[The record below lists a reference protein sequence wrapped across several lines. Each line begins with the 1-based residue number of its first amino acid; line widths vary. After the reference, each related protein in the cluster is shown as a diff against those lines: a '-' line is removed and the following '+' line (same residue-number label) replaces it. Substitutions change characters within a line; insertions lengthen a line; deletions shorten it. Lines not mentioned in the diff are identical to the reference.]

1 MQLRGFDGD
10 LDVDYEDVNE
20 EPQSE
25 MISDELPMA
34 EGIETPRVL
43 VKAVTQRWGSA
54 NRRGA
59 LRLPWFRRFKRQ
71 VPARSVPQTPMSTTS
86 SESPGHLTS
95 TGEVQPLALPLW
107 QTMLAGGLA
116 CVCHRAVAGSI
127 EDLMRGHR
135 QPAAVVAQNFLKFS
149 KGGFPFGALCCSF
162 YASASVRRP
171 FVLNSDECQSVCHSL
186 PLR

>member
-1 MQLRGFDGD
+1 M
-10 LDVDYEDVNE
+10 DYEDVNE

-25 MISDELPMA
+25 MISDASELPMA

-43 VKAVTQRWGSA
+43 VEAVTQRWCSA
-54 NRRGA
+54 SRSRGA

-71 VPARSVPQTPMSTTS
+71 VPARSVPQVCWPMPTTFAK
-86 SESPGHLTS
+86 SPGQNLPPGLTK
-95 TGEVQPLALPLW
+95 TDDAVQPLALPLW

-135 QPAAVVAQNFLKFS
+135 QPASVVAQNFLKFS
-149 KGGFPFGALCCSF
+149 KSGFPFGALCCSF
-162 YASASVRRP
+162 YVMA
-171 FVLNSDECQSVCHSL
+171 
-186 PLR
+186 